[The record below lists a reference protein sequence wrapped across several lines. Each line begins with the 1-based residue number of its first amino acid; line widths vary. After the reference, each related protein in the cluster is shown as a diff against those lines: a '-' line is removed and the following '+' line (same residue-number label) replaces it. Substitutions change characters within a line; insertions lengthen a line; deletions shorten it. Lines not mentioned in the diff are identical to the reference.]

1 MAAESVT
8 DYINTGEE
16 FGIRCPLLS
25 LPRLFFAHSERASV
39 LRQYIEH
46 HTVAVFGFRVIGPGS
61 LARSGFA

>member
-8 DYINTGEE
+8 EYNYTGEE

-25 LPRLFFAHSERASV
+25 LPRLFFAHSERLGL
-39 LRQYIEH
+39 LRQYIQH
-46 HTVAVFGFRVIGPGS
+46 HTVAIFGFRVIGAGS